1 MKVLA
6 MKKKINLTLLILLIS
21 TLCQV
26 KAESL
31 SPNGFSGMGVVPSA
45 ETIKSGN
52 MLFGFD
58 PTVPGKVLTKGYNTQ
73 IGFGLPYN
81 LELVGRLSTNDQKC
95 NMFRSGDCPSSTYRD
110 FSSSVKWSLP
120 IEWLSKHSS
129 SIAIGATDFGGAAT
143 YFRSYYVLGT
153 KTIKEFDL
161 SLGHASAKVPTSMLD
176 GTLAAINWR
185 PNELANVSLQKVG
198 KHSSA
203 HVILQTPEIV
213 NGVNAWVTLNRRLSG
228 EQVTD
233 KGWVGIGVST
243 QLDQVEKKSSTSKSK
258 AQTDEHEEKA
268 INQIR
273 PSDLA
278 AALKVRGFY
287 NPKVGF
293 KGKDDSL
300 LIVELENTSYIW
312 NTLDATGVA
321 LGAVA
326 SAYVSDVKE
335 QKFELT
341 ITNRGIKQIRV
352 KGEVNCVAVWL
363 TKGKACDKLSV
374 ESLLQRSL
382 NVNGYKLPAI
392 YDWLSMDESVGWE
405 SGSAWQFR
413 PEIILSPTLVSAIG
427 TEYGA
432 FDFDS
437 GVNINTVLPL
447 WSGATLE
454 TNRLEPL
461 GVGTRQFELGGAF
474 FGARLKSVTSRNLF
488 HQLINLQAFNTQ
500 ARLSLGTA
508 YSNWNGRQIESS
520 TQSENGRHKF
530 GYTGGA
536 FKNESLRSNNE
547 KNYQLFNYRFVS
559 NDQQTAVTE
568 ITQGKFWGGD
578 KGFNINQRFWF
589 GDTSLNVYF
598 RRTRMG
604 EGQPLVSFAGLQFA
618 IPFTPRENK
627 SLESFGFRG
636 VSQWTYSLET
646 KVLEKDNIITGGYG
660 EVPRIG
666 DSLVTTFNRDRNS
679 TRYYDTNLA
688 RMRNAYL
695 KLGSY

>member
-1 MKVLA
+1 
-6 MKKKINLTLLILLIS
+6 
-21 TLCQV
+21 
-26 KAESL
+26 
-31 SPNGFSGMGVVPSA
+31 VPSA
-45 ETIKSGN
+45 TTLYKGESVLT
-52 MLFGFD
+52 FD
-58 PTVPGKVLTKGYNTQ
+58 PVLPGAANSKGYNTQ
-73 IGFGLPYN
+73 LGFGLTED
-81 LELVGRLSTNDQKC
+81 LELIGRLASNDQKC
-95 NMFRSGDCPSSTYRD
+95 NMFILGACPPNTIRD
-110 FSSSVKWSLP
+110 FSSSIKWSLP
-120 IEWLSKHSS
+120 FEWLSKHSS

-185 PNELANVSLQKVG
+185 PNELATVSLQKVG
-198 KHSSA
+198 QHSSA
-203 HVILQTPEIV
+203 HVILKTPEIL

-233 KGWVGIGVST
+233 KGWVGLGVST
-243 QLDQVEKKSSTSKSK
+243 QLDKVEKKSSTSKSK
-258 AQTDEHEEKA
+258 AQADEQEEKA

-278 AALKVRGFY
+278 AALKGRGFY

-293 KGKDDSL
+293 KDGNL
-300 LIVELENTSYIW
+300 LIVELENASYIW

-326 SAYVSDVKE
+326 SAYASEVKE
-335 QKFELT
+335 RNFELT

-363 TKGKACDKLSV
+363 TNGKACDKLKV

-382 NVNGYKLPAI
+382 NVNEFKLPEVN
-392 YDWLSMDESVGWE
+392 YWLSMDESVSWD
-405 SGSAWQFR
+405 SGSAWEFR

-427 TEYGA
+427 TEYGS

-461 GVGTRQFELGGAF
+461 GVGTRQFEQGGAF
-474 FGARLKSVTSRNLF
+474 FGARLKSVTSRKLF

-508 YSNWNGRQIESS
+508 YSNWDGRQIETS
-520 TQSENGRHKF
+520 TQSGNGRHKF
-530 GYTGGA
+530 GYTGGV
-536 FKNESLRSNNE
+536 FKNGSLRSNNE
-547 KNYQLFNYRFVS
+547 KNYQLLNYRFVN

-589 GDTSLNVYF
+589 GDTTLNVYF

-636 VSQWTYSLET
+636 ASQWTYSLET

-679 TRYYDTNLA
+679 TRYYDTSLA

-695 KLGSY
+695 KLGSN